1 METISRLDKTQKMYF
16 DMCLKKFTS
25 LMLDEPSMEQ
35 QLQLVEFI
43 SQFNVL
49 EQTQVITPSGKT
61 LNETEKFKLWYSE
74 NLNEII
80 EIFFV

>member
-25 LMLDEPSMEQ
+25 LMLDEPRLEQ

-43 SQFNVL
+43 GGFTALDGIENFNVWYRKNL
-49 EQTQVITPSGKT
+49 D
-61 LNETEKFKLWYSE
+61 KL
-74 NLNEII
+74 I
-80 EIFFV
+80 EIFFG

>member
-1 METISRLDKTQKMYF
+1 
-16 DMCLKKFTS
+16 
-25 LMLDEPSMEQ
+25 MLDEPSMEQ